1 MADLWDHFQATS
13 EYPTVVVCTTCHSK
27 LSKNSRE
34 SVLKRHFKTRK
45 HMKALSKLRHET
57 SISSVKK
64 PKLSA
69 QEKTEIFQPQME
81 DVILRFPHLAEKI
94 LDSLESKSLTTC
106 REVSRSWDNFV
117 SRKKFFL
124 IRFIEKV
131 VVFFHVLGDDWK
143 KVFKKATTETI
154 MDLRHE
160 VGIFY
165 LRPGLHYHKG
175 LTPSHVAAGTGN
187 LKLLKLIENIAKSK
201 NPKDE
206 QGLSLLHYAA
216 QNGHFNIVEHVMT
229 MTKEISP
236 LSEDKSCKVCG
247 SETPLERAY
256 KKDYWQ
262 ICEYI
267 LENVEDI
274 LDPKTSVWKDHTVQ
288 IGDRHII
295 SPLKIAARMGNI
307 KLCQIILTNMDN
319 EDHFLIK
326 SYCSSAIACSASNY
340 QWNTSQLISNYC
352 AEKLEVQELP

>member
-1 MADLWDHFQATS
+1 MQDILDHFQEAS
-13 EYPTVVVCTTCHSK
+13 GDPKAVVCTTCHSK

-229 MTKEISP
+229 KEISP

>member
-1 MADLWDHFQATS
+1 MADVWNHFEATS
-13 EYPTVVVCTTCHSK
+13 EDLTAVVCTTCHSK

-34 SVLKRHFKTRK
+34 SVLRKHLKTRK

-64 PKLSA
+64 PKLNA

-94 LDSLESKSLTTC
+94 LDSLESKSLATC
-106 REVSRSWDNFV
+106 QEVSRSWVNFV
-117 SRKKFFL
+117 REKKFVQ

-131 VVFFHVLGDDWK
+131 VEFFHVLGDDWK

-187 LKLLKLIENIAKSK
+187 LELLKSIENITKSK

-206 QGLSLLHYAA
+206 QGLTLLHYAA
-216 QNGHFNIVEHVMT
+216 QNGHFNIVEHVMA
-229 MTKEISP
+229 MDKDISP
-236 LSEDKSCKVCG
+236 LSEEKTCKSCG
-247 SETPLERAY
+247 SDTPLERAY

-274 LDPKTSVWKDHTVQ
+274 LDPRTSVWKDHTVQ
-288 IGDRHII
+288 LGDRYIV
-295 SPLKIAARMGNI
+295 SPLKIAARMGNMNI
-307 KLCQIILTNMDN
+307 CQKILRNMDN
-319 EDHFLIK
+319 EDLVDIK

-340 QWNTSQLISNYC
+340 QWNTAQLISNYC
-352 AEKLEVQELP
+352 AEKFEVHELP